1 MLAEFRLH
9 NTDCHAHYRYG
20 IRKVYGAVTVD
31 IGKRQGLFGNVS
43 QIKRVAHDC
52 DCIRNGNSAVT
63 VNIAHDTVCSV
74 NSGYGA
80 VGGYVLIGSF
90 PMAEG
95 VALMHGRSGQIRRAA
110 FGNGNFGNDA
120 AVNTVNESDRVILSV
135 IYRLDLYVVN
145 INAVVI
151 FIAHIVFFIFPA
163 NSVII

>member
-95 VALMHGRSGQIRRAA
+95 VASCTGGVGKFAEPPSGTETSEMTLPSTPSMK
-110 FGNGNFGNDA
+110 
-120 AVNTVNESDRVILSV
+120 VTV
-135 IYRLDLYVVN
+135 
-145 INAVVI
+145 
-151 FIAHIVFFIFPA
+151 
-163 NSVII
+163 

>member
-63 VNIAHDTVCSV
+63 VNSAHDTVCSV

-80 VGGYVLIGSF
+80 VGGCTLLTVLICLSTLFLKQHSVVDVLCGI
-90 PMAEG
+90 
-95 VALMHGRSGQIRRAA
+95 ALTVLLHLAVTQLYRKFSRSSS
-110 FGNGNFGNDA
+110 
-120 AVNTVNESDRVILSV
+120 TTCS
-135 IYRLDLYVVN
+135 
-145 INAVVI
+145 
-151 FIAHIVFFIFPA
+151 PTCP
-163 NSVII
+163 

>member
-31 IGKRQGLFGNVS
+31 IGKRQVLFGNVS

-52 DCIRNGNSAVT
+52 DCVRNGNYAVT

-95 VALMHGRSGQIRRAA
+95 VALMHGRSGPELAMLSSLKTGSPHARA
-110 FGNGNFGNDA
+110 
-120 AVNTVNESDRVILSV
+120 EW
-135 IYRLDLYVVN
+135 
-145 INAVVI
+145 
-151 FIAHIVFFIFPA
+151 A
-163 NSVII
+163 NSQSRLRERKLRK